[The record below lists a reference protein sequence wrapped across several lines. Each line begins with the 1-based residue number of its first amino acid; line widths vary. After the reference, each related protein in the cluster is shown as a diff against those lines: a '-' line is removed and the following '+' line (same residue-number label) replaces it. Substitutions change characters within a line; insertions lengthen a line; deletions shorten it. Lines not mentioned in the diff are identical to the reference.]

1 MRFEI
6 SRPLAV
12 CMVFAAFLMVAAAYA
27 IAGSEDVTDDEERQ
41 IVQMLDML
49 ENYDLIRSLEMYMNM
64 NDIEMMNSE
73 DKGSGKEA
81 GEREVKK

>member
-1 MRFEI
+1 
-6 SRPLAV
+6 
-12 CMVFAAFLMVAAAYA
+12 MVLTTVLIFVAAYA
-27 IAGSEDVTDDEERQ
+27 VAGSEDVTDDEERQ